1 MLFKKTLNPQNFSKQ
16 FHKKSMPAAIELL
29 YTAQKLS
36 TNYIF
41 AETISNYREEILL
54 NMENLNLL

>member
-1 MLFKKTLNPQNFSKQ
+1 
-16 FHKKSMPAAIELL
+16 MPAAIELL

-54 NMENLNLL
+54 NMENLNLLWNTT